1 MSYAK
6 NTAFVFIVGS
16 CLLLLQSCS
25 VSKQIHKQAHE
36 ILLQDSV
43 IHTGH
48 IGISIYEPATN
59 RYLYNYNADKYFV
72 PASNVKLFT
81 LYAAMKYLGDSLVG
95 LRYREQNGTTIIYPN
110 ADPTFLHPSFPVQ
123 SIFGFLKSKKQ
134 IDFCTQYYTEN
145 LGKGWAWDDY
155 NEPYMTERN
164 EFPMYGNLL
173 RMDKQKDSVR
183 GVPKII
189 KPSIDP
195 LSKQYYSDTADIGL
209 YRIPERNEF
218 SLTLLSRKVN
228 HNKTLV
234 APMVMGF
241 NEVIDFLSDTLKKE
255 VQLIS
260 NLISDGIDNNDK
272 KLKVIHSQ
280 PTDSLLTP
288 MMHNSDNFFGEQTL
302 LMASNEHLG
311 YMNDEAIID
320 TLLKT
325 DLKDVPQ
332 QPKWVDGSGLSRY
345 NLFTAQS
352 FVYILNKMEKEF
364 GLQRLKTILPTGGE
378 GTLKNYYN
386 SDSGF
391 IYAKTGSL
399 SNQITLSGY
408 LITKKNKLLAF
419 SLLSNNVMGDGWKVR
434 RAYEQFLKK
443 IREQY

>member
-1 MSYAK
+1 MSNAK
-6 NTAFVFIVGS
+6 NIAFVFIVGS
-16 CLLLLQSCS
+16 WMLLQSCS
-25 VSKQIHKQAHE
+25 VSKQIHKQAQK
-36 ILLQDSV
+36 ILLQDTV
-43 IHTGH
+43 INTGH
-48 IGISIYEPATN
+48 IGISIYDPATN
-59 RYLYNYNADKYFV
+59 TYLYNYNADKYFV

-81 LYAAMKYLGDSLVG
+81 LYAGMKYLGDSLVG
-95 LRYREQNGTTIIYPN
+95 LRYREQDGTTIIYPN
-110 ADPTFLHPSFPVQ
+110 ADPTFLHPSFPAQ
-123 SIFGFLKSKKQ
+123 SIFRFLKSKQK

-164 EFPMYGNLL
+164 EFPIYGNLL
-173 RMDKQKDSVR
+173 RLYKQKDSVT
-183 GVPKII
+183 GVPQNVRL
-189 KPSIDP
+189 SIDP

-218 SLTLLSRKVN
+218 SLTVLSRQVN
-228 HNKTLV
+228 LNKTLV
-234 APMVMGF
+234 APMVMGI
-241 NEVIDFLSDTLKKE
+241 NEVIDFLSDTLKKD
-255 VQLIS
+255 VQLKS
-260 NLISDGIDNNDK
+260 NLIGDGIDNNDK

-302 LMASNEHLG
+302 LMVSNEYLG
-311 YMNDEAIID
+311 HMNDDAIID
-320 TLLKT
+320 TLLKA
-325 DLKDVPQ
+325 DLKDIPQ

-345 NLFTAQS
+345 NLFTPQS
-352 FVYILNKMEKEF
+352 FVYILDKMKNEF
-364 GLQRLKTILPTGGE
+364 GLERLKTILPTGGE

-399 SNQITLSGY
+399 SNQITLSGF

-419 SLLSNNVMGDGWKVR
+419 SILANNVVGDGWKVR